1 MNTLRLPVFTP
12 SAAKLWAK
20 LSTEDKKDIL
30 ENVFCGM
37 CRDTT
42 TMFNASGKTEKGCL
56 VLNGQCVVCL
66 SPVGRFVEADWF
78 VK

>member
-1 MNTLRLPVFTP
+1 MINLKLPVFTP

-20 LSTEDKKDIL
+20 LSTEDKKGIL

-42 TMFNASGKTEKGCL
+42 TMFNASGKAEKRLFGFEWSMCG
-56 VLNGQCVVCL
+56 VFVTCRAVC
-66 SPVGRFVEADWF
+66 
-78 VK
+78 